1 MAEKMR
7 RMTVFRGHDVRDFV
21 VFAFG
26 GAGPV
31 HAGAFAKELGVKA
44 VVVPLGDI
52 ASVLSALGTI
62 SSDVM
67 HVYDA
72 NVLLRAPFD
81 PKELDEVFAPL
92 EERARTQLED
102 EGFGADSVELKRT
115 VFMKFGAQ
123 IYDTEVELEGESP
136 EELVA
141 KFEEVYE
148 TRFGEGSG
156 YAPAGIELIAQRVY
170 ATAAIP
176 RPKVTA
182 TSGGATNGSG
192 PTGPSSHRDVWWSE
206 EKDWVSTPIYA
217 GTDGLAHDRATE
229 GPLVIELPD
238 TTIPVRPGQNVS
250 IDEFG
255 NVVITFE

>member
-1 MAEKMR
+1 MR

-81 PKELDEVFAPL
+81 EAELENVFAPL
-92 EERARTQLED
+92 DERARAQLRD
-102 EGFGADSVELKRT
+102 EGFDDGSIKVKRSVY
-115 VFMKFGAQ
+115 MKFGAQ

-136 EELVA
+136 SELLE
-141 KFEEVYE
+141 KFEETYE
-148 TRFGEGSG
+148 QRFGEGSG
-156 YAPAGIELIAQRVY
+156 YAPAGIEMIAQRVY
-170 ATAAIP
+170 ATAGIP
-176 RPKVTA
+176 RPNVA
-182 TSGGATNGSG
+182 PGGAVEGSGGGG
-192 PTGPSSHRDVWWSE
+192 PDGHRDVWWSE
-206 EKDWVSTPIYA
+206 EQDWVSTPIYS
-217 GTDGLAHDRATE
+217 GVEGLSVGKPID

-238 TTIPVRPGQNVS
+238 TTIPVRPGQQAAL
-250 IDEFG
+250 DDFG
-255 NVVITFE
+255 NVLITFG